1 MFMNLNEM
9 KVHDEEDMSANMLG
23 MSAPQLQNL
32 IEILK
37 PMTNPNNVYKPSIE
51 NPKAFKAVPITNK
64 VNQLIGYKVEP
75 IMMI

>member
-1 MFMNLNEM
+1 M
-9 KVHDEEDMSANMLG
+9 KAHDESDMSAKMLG
-23 MSAPQLQNL
+23 MTAPQLQNL

-37 PMTNPNNVYKPSIE
+37 PMTNPNHVIQPSIK